1 MATEEIR
8 YISYVEAVLLHI
20 ELMRL
25 LGESRCGVFDRAL
38 VESTLARPKQAAEYE
53 GADLL
58 RQASTLCYGLIR
70 NHPWVGGN
78 KRTATALL
86 DEFLYRN
93 GVDLTA
99 DTDELIEMVLA
110 VEADRWQVGEVD
122 SWLRRHAVPAVS
134 VD

>member
-25 LGESRCGVFDRAL
+25 LGETRYGVFDRAL
-38 VESTLARPKQAAEYE
+38 VESSLARPKQAAEYE
-53 GADLL
+53 DADLI
-58 RQASTLCYGLIR
+58 RQAATLCYGLIK

-93 GVDLTA
+93 GIGLTA
-99 DTDELIEMVLA
+99 DTDELVEMVLA
-110 VEADRWQVGEVD
+110 IEADRWQVEEID
-122 SWLRRHAVPAVS
+122 SWLRRHVTT
-134 VD
+134 

>member
-1 MATEEIR
+1 LATEEIR

-25 LGESRCGVFDRAL
+25 LGETRYGVFDRAL
-38 VESTLARPKQAAEYE
+38 VESSLARPKQAAEYE
-53 GADLL
+53 DADLI
-58 RQASTLCYGLIR
+58 RQAATLCYGLIK

-93 GVDLTA
+93 GIGLTA
-99 DTDELIEMVLA
+99 DTDELVEMVLA
-110 VEADRWQVGEVD
+110 IEADRWQVEEID
-122 SWLRRHAVPAVS
+122 SWLRRHVTT
-134 VD
+134 

>member
-25 LGESRCGVFDRAL
+25 LGETRYGVFDRAL
-38 VESTLARPKQAAEYE
+38 VESSLARAIQAADYE
-53 GADLL
+53 NADLL
-58 RQASTLCYGLIR
+58 RQAATLCYGLIK

-93 GVDLTA
+93 GTELTA
-99 DTDELIEMVLA
+99 DKDELIEMVLA
-110 VEADRWQVGEVD
+110 IEADRWQVEEID
-122 SWLRRHAVPAVS
+122 SWLRRQVTT
-134 VD
+134 